1 MIPLYSVVDF
11 SETLS
16 GKQVVEALALICCM
30 YDMSHCP

>member
-1 MIPLYSVVDF
+1 VDF

-16 GKQVVEALALICCM
+16 GKQFMEAFALICCM